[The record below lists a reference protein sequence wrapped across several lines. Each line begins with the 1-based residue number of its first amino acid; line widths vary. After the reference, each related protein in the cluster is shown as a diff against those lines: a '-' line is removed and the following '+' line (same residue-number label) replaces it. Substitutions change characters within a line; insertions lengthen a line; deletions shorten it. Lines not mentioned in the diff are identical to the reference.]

1 MNEVET
7 TTIGSPETRRFK
19 PRLAS
24 NLLLWS
30 VLAFC
35 VAGIVWAATTE
46 IDRTIRG
53 TGRVIPSSQLQIVSN
68 LEGGVVDDI
77 LIKTGDTVTA
87 GASLIQMSPIIGS
100 SELGSGQAS
109 IEALVVKSARLEAEV
124 SGYTPNFVGAGADV
138 ERSLYNARQ
147 AELRALSGSSAAQVE
162 QARRAVA
169 EAQSVLAARQSQM
182 RQAQSEINLIA
193 PLVEQGYEP
202 RLSLIKIESQLSTAR
217 SEVAAASAAVGRANA
232 QIAEAQANYSRQI
245 QDWRSRAAN
254 ELSQVRAELS
264 ARRKTLPALADRLR
278 RTTITAPVAGKINR
292 VMITTRGATA
302 APGIPLVEIV
312 PSEDNLLIEAMIVP
326 QDIGT
331 VRMNQK
337 ATINISAYDS
347 AVYGKMTGKV
357 ISISPDAIVNEKT
370 GESFYLVR
378 VRTDNNALIT
388 PKGVKLAIGPGM
400 TAEVD
405 LLGDKRTVLSYLFT
419 PVTKVSGD
427 AFRE

>member
-1 MNEVET
+1 MTDEVN
-7 TTIGSPETRRFK
+7 IGQADTNGRRFK

-24 NLLLWS
+24 NLLLWG
-30 VLAFC
+30 VLGFC
-35 VAGIVWAATTE
+35 VAGIGWAATTE
-46 IDRTIRG
+46 IDRTVRG
-53 TGRVIPSSQLQIVSN
+53 QGRVIPSSQLQIVSN

-77 LIKTGDTVTA
+77 LIKTGDSVSAGTA
-87 GASLIQMSPIIGS
+87 LIQMSPIIGT

-109 IEALVVKSARLEAEV
+109 IEALVAKSARLEAEV
-124 SGYTPNFVGAGADV
+124 AGTSPVFVGAGADV
-138 ERSLYNARQ
+138 ERTLYNARQ
-147 AELRALSGSSAAQVE
+147 AELRSLAATSSAQVE
-162 QARRAVA
+162 QARRAVS
-169 EAQSVLAARQSQM
+169 EAQSVMAARQAQV
-182 RQAQSEINLIA
+182 RQAQSEINLIG
-193 PLVEQGYEP
+193 PLVAQGYEP
-202 RLSLIKIESQLSTAR
+202 RLSLVKIESQLATAR
-217 SEVAAASAAVGRANA
+217 SEVSAASASVGRANA
-232 QIAEAQANYSRQI
+232 QIAEAQANYSRQV

-264 ARRKTLPALADRLR
+264 ARRKTLPALADRVR

-292 VMITTRGATA
+292 VMVTTKGATA
-302 APGIPLVEIV
+302 TPGSPLVEIV
-312 PSEDNLLIEAMIVP
+312 PSEDNLLIEAMIMP

-378 VRTDNNALIT
+378 VRTDTSALVT
-388 PKGVKLAIGPGM
+388 PKGQKLAIGPGM

-405 LLGDKRTVLSYLFT
+405 LLGDKRAVLSYLFT
-419 PVTKVSGD
+419 PVSKVSGD